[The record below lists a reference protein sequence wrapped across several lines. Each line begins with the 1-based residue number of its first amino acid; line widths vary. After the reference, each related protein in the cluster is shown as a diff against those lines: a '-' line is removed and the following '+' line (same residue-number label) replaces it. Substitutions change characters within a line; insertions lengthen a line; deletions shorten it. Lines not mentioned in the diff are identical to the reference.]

1 MKRKCTFLMAAFALL
16 VFMMPTLAGWGQT
29 RESYSHEYGYSA
41 LKELL
46 PSNGDWSD
54 AGTYIKIPSASG
66 GSESFSIP
74 IDADKQPTGDISL
87 TFEIATFGSGNA
99 PTASTTTI
107 TAVGTEANS
116 TWSGS
121 GVSSYPSSSTYV
133 NGVMTIAVPNDPTT
147 LEGLNIT
154 MGVNTGMRIFRLRT
168 LTIDYTY
175 GSDTLQPVT
184 YTVTFDAGTGNF
196 VGSTDF
202 PNTSNSVAAGTYT
215 LPSATR
221 DGYTFNGWMLAGNA
235 EPLTG
240 TYTVS
245 DDVDFTA
252 QYTESTT
259 PPGPGP
265 SGDEVTYDFTQI
277 DGFAS
282 WTNSY
287 MSHTVSYS
295 DATVTFASASRQT
308 STITNQPVTKG
319 GDVLLV
325 MTDGSTLSSVTFV
338 CTQWTTKA
346 QTITLHYSIN
356 GGETYTSTGITSSDF
371 TITDNNLPA
380 GTNAVK
386 ITFSSNSNQV
396 GIASATIVKVGS
408 TPSTDPSITADDV
421 DIVYDATSGAIEYTI
436 NNPVEG
442 GVLTAATTYD
452 SWLTLGTVDTTVPFT
467 CAANEDINART
478 ATVTLT
484 YTYGENNETVTKDV
498 TVTQAGNP
506 NVESIT
512 VNPATVYV
520 TAEGEEG
527 NINVTYQNMGD
538 DFAPVV
544 YFYAED
550 GETLATYDWITVDFD
565 ANRNVHY
572 VVEANQGDAR
582 TAYFKVVFDGAVYGD
597 EGDPIDKAGR
607 IVYVYSNLVTI
618 SQEAYVA
625 PTVATLPFAFDGGRA
640 NIETTDGLTQEGL
653 DSDYSSSPK
662 LKFNT
667 TGDWLLLYF
676 NEAPGKLTFDIKG
689 NSFSGGTFKVQTS
702 EDGVTFTDLATYT
715 ELATNTVYSEEFDN
729 LGENVRYIRW
739 IYTNKVGGNVA
750 LGNITL
756 ALPDNAPSITLSS
769 YEISAQADE
778 TEGTLT
784 VTYNNITE
792 VLAEVYFCDA
802 SGEAATYEWIEAEID
817 ENNDVYYVIAAN
829 DGAARTAYFKVYA
842 IGNNN
847 EDIYSDLVTV
857 NQAAYI
863 APPAGNT
870 YTLYSGELVEDDYVI
885 YYNGVAMKN
894 TVVNNRLSYEV
905 VTPDDGVIVTEDAS
919 IVWHIAPNDGYWTI
933 YNAVASAYAAGT
945 GTKNQAQML
954 ADGTDD
960 KALWTVSGTETY
972 EFLNKY
978 NSEHSVNANLR
989 ENGTYGFA
997 CYSTSTGGALT
1008 LYKSTGGIPYVA
1020 TPTFSPAP
1028 GSYTEDQEVT
1038 ISCTTQDAVIY
1049 YTTDG
1054 SEPTAESDVYTEP
1067 IMVTEGFTTIK
1078 AIAMLDSVSSR
1089 VATGVYNINPNIP
1102 GSFEN
1107 PYTVQDAKDNTPSSG
1122 YVYVRGIVSE
1132 IASSES
1138 DVIQYHDISY
1148 YISDDGS
1155 TANQLFVRYGMNI
1168 DSTEFYSLG
1177 ELQVGDRL
1185 VVRGR
1190 LENGT
1195 TTHSGSSNN
1204 PRLASYNYIVSF
1216 ERDVEPPFF
1225 SPGSCMLTNDENAIV
1240 YIFSD
1245 TYEAEI
1251 HYTMDGT
1258 VPTMDSPLFDEGDP
1272 INLQGVTGTITI
1284 KAIAYYEGMHSAVTS
1299 ATYRM
1304 VEPGTPGTMETP
1316 YTVEEILDL
1325 MDSIPNIDQVYV
1337 RGIVCTN
1344 PIIEEGVYHNANYY
1358 ISDDG
1363 TAGEDNQLYVYRGKG
1378 LGGEPIMSEDD
1389 LRMGDIVTVLG
1400 DLQIYNGKKEFKQYS
1415 IIYEWERPSSITVSS
1430 ESFDCG
1436 EKDGHLNVGYYNIYF
1451 QGNPPTVQLCDEQ
1464 GNAAEYDWITVT
1476 LNGSELNFHVNA
1488 AAESDVP
1495 RTAYLKVIGGDWLG
1509 NEVVSDIASI
1519 TQNECVFAP
1528 LPFHYAYYKL
1538 DSESDTDVVARL
1550 DSIPD
1555 GLTVYGLGDYYS
1567 SYPYLKFDAPDSE
1580 SGQQDYIE
1588 LAFNEEPARLMFD
1601 IQGANNFRGGY
1612 FYLQTST
1619 NGLDE
1624 NWNTIAVYT
1633 TAEMIAQMGDDN
1645 QLKPISEVLSTDNY
1659 ETKIFDNLSPDVR
1672 YIKWIYATRSVG
1684 NVRLGGIHLYS
1695 PNDFYDITLNQPEID
1710 SCSISADKAIAVEGE
1725 TVVLSY
1731 EFAEDY
1737 YLTGWVVTDENGG
1750 SVAVNGNQFIMP
1762 ASNVTVAAEIGWI
1775 ERYDIVLNQPAFDGC
1790 SINADKT
1797 VAAEGDTV
1805 TLSYELAEG
1814 YYFTEWNVTDEN
1826 NGTVVVSDNQFV
1838 MPASM
1843 VTVEAVIVE
1852 ATTEYQYAYSING
1865 VETEPQTAIVGESIT
1880 LDDGANIDAFEFIG
1894 WTIDPNDIEN
1904 VMPAEA
1910 SYTIT
1915 EDVTFYAV
1923 YSYNVA
1929 NYVKVNSTEDIT
1941 NGNYLIV
1948 YEEASVAFNGGL
1960 TALDGVNNTISVAIE
1975 GGVIAAN
1982 AVINAATFT
1991 IDVDNQTLQSASGY
2005 YIGVSSNSNGL
2016 KQSEES
2022 GAYHNSFAIDGNGD
2036 AVISAVFNSSNMVLR
2051 FNSASNQNRFRYYGG
2066 SQKAIQLYKYVGS
2079 DLYTRVFVDNP
2090 EGAVAIAGPSIIP
2103 NGYVL
2108 NVSSITNELGA
2119 DKLFIEEGGQ
2129 LVTSNN
2135 VNATMRKT
2143 INAFQGDANDNYC
2156 FISSPVNNQDPAQL
2170 GMVNGNYDLYYFDQ
2184 EATDEE
2190 WQNYKVV
2197 HFDLTTGNG
2206 YLYAKAMGGT
2216 ITFAGMMT
2224 NSGAGNTTL
2233 NGWYLIGNPY
2243 PCNVTI
2249 NVPYYRLDE
2258 SGAALVETDS
2268 SVAIAPMEG
2277 VLVYVEGET
2286 IVFTK
2291 APQVST
2297 IGNTGSKVVFK
2308 VKP

>member
-16 VFMMPTLAGWGQT
+16 AFLAIPMGM
-29 RESYSHEYGYSA
+29 RA
-41 LKELL
+41 
-46 PSNGDWSD
+46 D
-54 AGTYIKIPSASG
+54 AGDVHDMNITQSTVLNNNSAIPSINIEAQAYPVEAVTINWRYNKTIENPVTIEVLVDGTSWG
-66 GSESFSIP
+66 TQTITGNTTADAIFEGSATMGP
-74 IDADKQPTGDISL
+74 IVINFTNN
-87 TFEIATFGSGNA
+87 TGSG
-99 PTASTTTI
+99 TGH
-107 TAVGTEANS
+107 GTF
-116 TWSGS
+116 
-121 GVSSYPSSSTYV
+121 YV
-133 NGVMTIAVPNDPTT
+133 NSVKLT
-147 LEGLNIT
+147 EGSS
-154 MGVNTGMRIFRLRT
+154 GEA
-168 LTIDYTY
+168 
-175 GSDTLQPVT
+175 PPAPT
-184 YTVTFDAGTGNF
+184 YTVTFDAGEGTF
-196 VGSTDF
+196 VGNTDF
-202 PNTSNSVAAGTYT
+202 PDESNTIAAGTYT

-221 DGYTFNGWMLAGNA
+221 SGYTFDGWMLAGNT

-452 SWLTLGTVDTTVPFT
+452 SWLILGTVDTTVPFT
-467 CAANEDINART
+467 CAVNEGINART

-506 NVESIT
+506 NVEAII
-512 VNPATVYV
+512 VNPTTVYV

-538 DFAPVV
+538 DFAPVI

-550 GETLATYDWITVDFD
+550 GETSATYDWITVDFD

-582 TAYFKVVFDGAVYGD
+582 MAYFKVVFDGAVYGD

-653 DSDYSSSPK
+653 DSDYGSSPK

-715 ELATNTVYSEEFDN
+715 NLTTAVESEEFDN

-756 ALPDNAPSITLSS
+756 ALPNNAPSIALSD
-769 YEISAQADE
+769 YVVNAPADE

-842 IGNNN
+842 ISNNN
-847 EDIYSDLVTV
+847 EDVYSDIVTV

-894 TVVNNRLSYEV
+894 TVVNNRLSYEE
-905 VTPDDGVIVTEDAS
+905 VTPEDDVIVTEDAS
-919 IVWHIAPNDGYWTI
+919 IVWHIAPSDGGYWTI
-933 YNAVASAYAAGT
+933 YNATAQAYAAGT
-945 GTKNQAQML
+945 NSKNTAQML
-954 ADGTDD
+954 IDGTDAL
-960 KALWTVSGTETY
+960 ALWTVTGTGTY
-972 EFLNKY
+972 EFVNYGRSQASSDSNNKY
-978 NSEHSVNANLR
+978 LR
-989 ENGTYGFA
+989 RNGTIGFG
-997 CYSTSTGGALT
+997 CYAYSTGGALS
-1008 LYKSTGGIPYVA
+1008 LYKNTGGLPYVA
-1020 TPTFSPAP
+1020 APTFSPAP

-1054 SEPTAESDVYTEP
+1054 SEPTAESDVYAEP
-1067 IMVTEGFTTIK
+1067 ISVTEGFTTIK

-1177 ELQVGDRL
+1177 ELQVGDRV
-1185 VVRGR
+1185 VVRGK
-1190 LENGT
+1190 LEKV
-1195 TTHSGSSNN
+1195 GST
-1204 PRLASYNYIVSF
+1204 PRIAAYNYIVSF

-1225 SPGSCMLTNDENAIV
+1225 SPGSCMLTKDENAIV

-1272 INLQGVTGTITI
+1272 INLQDSTGIITI
-1284 KAIAYYEGMHSAVTS
+1284 KAIAYYEGMHSAVTT

-1495 RTAYLKVIGGDWLG
+1495 RTAYLKVIGGDWSG

-1645 QLKPISEVLSTDNY
+1645 PLKPISEVLSTDNY
-1659 ETKIFDNLSPDVR
+1659 ETKIFDNLSPEIR

-1684 NVRLGGIHLYS
+1684 NVRLGGIHLYT
-1695 PNDFYDITLNQPEID
+1695 PNDLYDITLNQPEID

-1737 YLTGWVVTDENGG
+1737 YLTGWMVTDENGG

-1775 ERYDIVLNQPAFDGC
+1775 ERYDIVLNQPEFDGC
-1790 SINADKT
+1790 SIYADKT

-1805 TLSYELAEG
+1805 MLSYELAEG
-1814 YYFTEWNVTDEN
+1814 YYFIEWNVSDEN
-1826 NGTVVVSDNQFV
+1826 DGAVAVSNNQFI

-1982 AVINAATFT
+1982 AVTNAATFT

-2022 GAYHNSFAIDGNGD
+2022 SAYHNSFAIDGNGD

-2190 WQNYKVV
+2190 WQNYKVEP
-2197 HFDLTTGNG
+2197 FNLTTGNG
-2206 YLYAKAMGGT
+2206 YLYAKALGGT

-2297 IGNTGSKVVFK
+2297 IGNTGSKVVLK

>member
-16 VFMMPTLAGWGQT
+16 AFLAFPMGMRGQT
-29 RESYSHEYGYSA
+29 TVTFTAGTDTGETSVTKDGITVSMSTMSRTDNYRCYANTEMTITSTVGDITNVELTCTASGTSTYGPGKFSVTSGYSGTYSYSESVGTWIGSAEEVSLHASAQVRMTEIVVTYG
-41 LKELL
+41 
-46 PSNGDWSD
+46 G
-54 AGTYIKIPSASG
+54 
-66 GSESFSIP
+66 
-74 IDADKQPTGDISL
+74 
-87 TFEIATFGSGNA
+87 A
-99 PTASTTTI
+99 PTI
-107 TAVGTEANS
+107 
-116 TWSGS
+116 
-121 GVSSYPSSSTYV
+121 
-133 NGVMTIAVPNDPTT
+133 
-147 LEGLNIT
+147 
-154 MGVNTGMRIFRLRT
+154 
-168 LTIDYTY
+168 
-175 GSDTLQPVT
+175 T
-184 YTVTFDAGTGNF
+184 YTVTFDAGEGTF
-196 VGSTDF
+196 VGNNDF
-202 PNTSNSVAAGTYT
+202 PTTSNTKAAGTYT

-221 DGYTFNGWMLAGNA
+221 SGYTFDGWLPAGDT
-235 EPLTG
+235 ELLTD

-277 DGFAS
+277 DDFAS

-287 MSHTVSYS
+287 MLHTVSYS

-319 GDVLLV
+319 SDVSLV
-325 MTDGSTLSSVTFV
+325 MTDGSTLSSATFV

-346 QTITLHYSIN
+346 QTITLHYSTN
-356 GGETYTSTGITSSDF
+356 GGETYTSTGITSSNF

-386 ITFSSNSNQV
+386 ITFSSTSNQV

-408 TPSTDPSITADDV
+408 TPSTDPSIAADNV
-421 DIVYDATSGAIEYTI
+421 DIAYDATSGAIEYTI

-442 GVLTAATTYD
+442 GTLTAATND
-452 SWLTLGTVDTTVPFT
+452 SWITLGTVDTTVPFT
-467 CAANEDINART
+467 CTANESVNART

-506 NVESIT
+506 NVASIT
-512 VNPATVYV
+512 VDPNTVNV

-527 NINVTYQNMGD
+527 NIDVTYQNMSYE
-538 DFAPVV
+538 FAPVI

-550 GETLATYDWITVDFD
+550 GETTATYDWITVDFD
-565 ANRNVHY
+565 ANKNVHY
-572 VVEANQGDAR
+572 VVEANQGAAR
-582 TAYFKVVFDGAVYGD
+582 TAYFKVVFDGAVPGSD
-597 EGDPIDKAGR
+597 EGFPLDKAGGL
-607 IVYVYSNLVTI
+607 VDFVYSNLVTI
-618 SQEAYVA
+618 NQAAYVA

-640 NIETTDGLTQEGL
+640 DIATTDGLTQEGL

-667 TGDWLLLYF
+667 TGDWVLLYF
-676 NEAPGKLTFDIKG
+676 NEAPGKLTFDLKG
-689 NSFSGGTFKVQTS
+689 NSFTGSTFTVQTS
-702 EDGVTFTDLATYT
+702 EDGVTFTDLETYSDLT
-715 ELATNTVYSEEFDN
+715 TILSEEFDN
-729 LGENVRYIRW
+729 LGVNVRYIRW

-756 ALPDNAPSITLSS
+756 ALPDNAPSITLGS
-769 YEISAQADE
+769 YEISAQDTE
-778 TEGTLT
+778 TEGTLD
-784 VTYNNITE
+784 VTYHNITE
-792 VLAEVYFCDA
+792 VVAEVYFCDA
-802 SGEAATYEWIEAEID
+802 EGQTATYDWIEAEID

-829 DGAARTAYFKVYA
+829 DDAARTAYFKVYA
-842 IGNNN
+842 LDDNAQYV
-847 EDIYSDLVTV
+847 YSDLVTV

-870 YTLYSGELVEDDYVI
+870 YALYSGELVEGDYVI
-885 YYNGVAMKN
+885 YYDGRVMKN
-894 TVVNNRLSYEV
+894 TVSSNRLSYES
-905 VTPDDGVIVTEDAS
+905 VTPDENVIVTQDAS
-919 IVWHIAPNDGYWTI
+919 IVWHIAPSGNYWTV
-933 YNAVASAYAAGT
+933 YNVAADAYAAGT
-945 GTKNQAQML
+945 GVNNRAQML

-972 EFLNKY
+972 EFVNKY
-978 NSEHSVNANLR
+978 NSDHNINANLR
-989 ENGTYGFA
+989 NNGTYGFA
-997 CYSTSTGGALT
+997 CYSTSTGGALK
-1008 LYKSTGGIPYVA
+1008 LYKNTGGIPYVA

-1028 GSYTEDQEVT
+1028 GSYTEDQVVT

-1054 SEPTAESDVYTEP
+1054 SEPTTESDVYAEP
-1067 IMVTEGFTTIK
+1067 ITVTEGITTIK
-1078 AIAMLDSVSSR
+1078 AIAVVDGVSSN
-1089 VATGVYNINPNIP
+1089 VATGVYNINPNPP
-1102 GSFEN
+1102 GTFEN
-1107 PYTVQDAKDNTPSSG
+1107 PYSVQEAKDNTPSSG
-1122 YVYVRGIVSE
+1122 FVYVRGIVSE
-1132 IASSES
+1132 IASTES
-1138 DVIQYHDISY
+1138 DVIQYRDISY

-1185 VVRGR
+1185 IVRGK
-1190 LENGT
+1190 LEKGT
-1195 TTHSGSSNN
+1195 TTHSSSSNN

-1251 HYTMDGT
+1251 HYTLDGLE
-1258 VPTMDSPLFDEGDP
+1258 PNMDSPVFDESNP
-1272 INLQGVTGTITI
+1272 ISLEGVTGTVTI
-1284 KAIAYYEGMHSAVTS
+1284 KAIAYYEGMHSAVAS

-1316 YTVEEILDL
+1316 YTVQEILDL
-1325 MDSIPNIDQVYV
+1325 MDSNPNIDQVYV

-1344 PIIEEGVYHNANYY
+1344 PIIEEGIYHNANYY

-1363 TAGEDNQLYVYRGKG
+1363 TAGEANQLYVYRGKG

-1400 DLQIYNGKKEFKQYS
+1400 DLQIYHGVKEFKQYS
-1415 IIYEWERPSSITVSS
+1415 IIYEWERPSSIIVSS
-1430 ESFDCG
+1430 ESTDCG
-1436 EKDGHLNVGYYNIYF
+1436 EKEGHLNVGYYNIYF
-1451 QGNPPTVQLCDEQ
+1451 QGYPPRVQLCDEQ

-1476 LNGSELNFHVNA
+1476 LNGSELNYHINA
-1488 AAESDVP
+1488 ADESVLP
-1495 RTAYLKVIGGDWLG
+1495 RTAYFKVIGGDWSG
-1509 NEVVSDIASI
+1509 NEVVSNIASI
-1519 TQNECVFAP
+1519 TQNECNFAP
-1528 LPFHYAYYKL
+1528 LPFRYAYEKL
-1538 DSESDTDVVARL
+1538 ASESDADVLARL
-1550 DSIPD
+1550 DSIPE
-1555 GLTVYGLGDYYS
+1555 GLTVVGLGDYYD

-1580 SGQQDYIE
+1580 TGQQDYIE
-1588 LAFNEEPARLMFD
+1588 LAFNEEPARLTFD
-1601 IQGANNFRGGY
+1601 IKGDGFRGGY

-1619 NGLDE
+1619 DGLDE
-1624 NWNTIAVYT
+1624 NWNIIAVYT
-1633 TAEMIAQMGDDN
+1633 TVELIAQMGDDN
-1645 QLKPISEVLSTDNY
+1645 PLRPFAKVMPASGY
-1659 ETKIFDNLSPDVR
+1659 ETMTFDNLSSDVR
-1672 YIKWIYATRSVG
+1672 YIKWIYWTRSVG
-1684 NVRLGGIHLYS
+1684 NVRLGDIHLYT
-1695 PNDFYDITLNQPEID
+1695 PNDLYDIVLNQPEID
-1710 SCSISADKAIAVEGE
+1710 GCSISADKAIAVEGE
-1725 TVVLSY
+1725 VVTLSC
-1731 EFAEDY
+1731 ELAEDY
-1737 YLTGWVVTDENGG
+1737 FLSGWIVTDENGDA
-1750 SVAVNGNQFIMP
+1750 VAVNGNQFLMP
-1762 ASNVTVAAEIGWI
+1762 ASNVNVAAEIGWI
-1775 ERYDIVLNQPAFDGC
+1775 ERYDIVLNQPEFDGC

-1797 VAAEGDTV
+1797 VAAEGETV
-1805 TLSYELAEG
+1805 VLSYELAEG
-1814 YYFTEWNVTDEN
+1814 YYFIEWNVTDG
-1826 NGTVVVSDNQFV
+1826 NGDAVSVSDNQFV
-1838 MPASM
+1838 MPASA

-1852 ATTEYQYAYSING
+1852 ATTEYQYVYSANG
-1865 VETEPQTAIVGESIT
+1865 VVTAPQTAVIGEAIT
-1880 LDDGANIDAFEFIG
+1880 LADGANIDVFEFIG
-1894 WTIDPNDIEN
+1894 WTTDPNDVEN

-1910 SYTIT
+1910 SYTIM
-1915 EDVTFYAV
+1915 EDMTFYAV

-1929 NYVKVNSTEDIT
+1929 QYVKVNSTDDIT

-1948 YEEASVAFNGGL
+1948 YEGGSVAFNGGL
-1960 TALDGVNNTISVAIE
+1960 ATLDAVNNTINVDIE
-1975 GGVIAAN
+1975 DGVIVAG
-1982 AVINAATFT
+1982 VTTNAATFT
-1991 IDVDNQTLQSASGY
+1991 IDVDNQTLQSASGH

-2016 KQSEES
+2016 KQSDNPGS
-2022 GAYHNSFAIDGNGD
+2022 YHNAFAIDEDGNV
-2036 AVISAVFNSSNMVLR
+2036 VISAVFDNSNMVLR
-2051 FNSASNQNRFRYYGG
+2051 FNAASNQNRFRYYGG
-2066 SQKAIQLYKYVGS
+2066 TQTAIQLYKYVGS

-2103 NGYVL
+2103 SGYVL

-2119 DKLFIEEGGQ
+2119 DRLVIDEGAQ

-2143 INAFQGDANDNYC
+2143 INPYQAENVDNFY
-2156 FISSPVNNQDPAQL
+2156 FISTPVNNQDPAQL
-2170 GMVNGNYDLYYFDQ
+2170 GMVGGNYDLYYFDQ

-2197 HFDLTTGNG
+2197 PFNLTTGNG
-2206 YLYAKAMGGT
+2206 YLYAKALGGT
-2216 ITFAGMMT
+2216 ITVAGMIT
-2224 NSGAGNTTL
+2224 NSGAGSTTL
-2233 NGWYLIGNPY
+2233 DGWYLIGNPY

-2258 SGAALVETDS
+2258 SGAALVQTDS

-2277 VLVYVEGET
+2277 VLVYVEGQT

-2291 APQVST
+2291 APQTST

>member
-16 VFMMPTLAGWGQT
+16 AFLAIPMGMRGQT
-29 RESYSHEYGYSA
+29 RESYSVTYDYSDLGDMLYGSYLDASSYWKVPASSNNSA
-41 LKELL
+41 
-46 PSNGDWSD
+46 
-54 AGTYIKIPSASG
+54 TI
-66 GSESFSIP
+66 SIP
-74 IDADKQPTGDISL
+74 ITNQPESDITVS
-87 TFEIATFGSGNA
+87 FHIATFGSGNN
-99 PTASTTTI
+99 PTASGTTI
-107 TAVGTEANS
+107 TAVGTETGSN
-116 TWSGS
+116 WSGS
-121 GVSSYPSSSTYV
+121 GLSNYPSSATYV
-133 NGVMTIAVPNDPTT
+133 DGVMTITKPQDPTS
-147 LEGLNIT
+147 LGGLTIT
-154 MGVNTGMRIFRLRT
+154 MGVNTGFKIFRLQSI
-168 LTIDYTY
+168 TISYTY
-175 GSDTLQPVT
+175 SSGDTPPAPT
-184 YTVTFDAGTGNF
+184 YTVTFDAGEGSF
-196 VGSTDF
+196 VGNTDF
-202 PNTSNSVAAGTYT
+202 PDESNTIAAGTYT

-221 DGYTFNGWMLAGNA
+221 SGYTFDGWMLTGNA
-235 EPLTG
+235 EPLIG

-452 SWLTLGTVDTTVPFT
+452 SWLILGTVDTTVPFT
-467 CAANEDINART
+467 CAVNEGINART

-506 NVESIT
+506 NVESII

-538 DFAPVV
+538 DFAPVI

-550 GETLATYDWITVDFD
+550 GETSATYDWITVDFD

-597 EGDPIDKAGR
+597 EGDPFDKVGR
-607 IVYVYSNLVTI
+607 LVYVYSNLVTI
-618 SQEAYVA
+618 NQEAYVA

-653 DSDYSSSPK
+653 DSDYGSSPK

-715 ELATNTVYSEEFDN
+715 NLTTAVESEEFDN

-756 ALPDNAPSITLSS
+756 ALPNNAPSIALSD
-769 YEISAQADE
+769 YVVNAPADE

-842 IGNNN
+842 ISNNN
-847 EDIYSDLVTV
+847 EDVYSDIVTV

-894 TVVNNRLSYEV
+894 TVVNNRLSYEE
-905 VTPDDGVIVTEDAS
+905 VTPEDDVIVTEDAS
-919 IVWHIAPNDGYWTI
+919 IVWHIAPSDGGYWTI
-933 YNAVASAYAAGT
+933 YNATAQAYAAGT
-945 GTKNQAQML
+945 NSKNTAQML
-954 ADGTDD
+954 IDGTDAL
-960 KALWTVSGTETY
+960 ALWTVTGTGTY
-972 EFLNKY
+972 EFVNYGRSQASSDSNNKY
-978 NSEHSVNANLR
+978 LR
-989 ENGTYGFA
+989 RNGTIGFG
-997 CYSTSTGGALT
+997 CYAYSTGGALS
-1008 LYKSTGGIPYVA
+1008 LYKNTGGLPYVA

-1177 ELQVGDRL
+1177 ELQVGDRV
-1185 VVRGR
+1185 VVRGK
-1190 LENGT
+1190 LEKV
-1195 TTHSGSSNN
+1195 GST
-1204 PRLASYNYIVSF
+1204 PRIAAYNYIVSF

-1225 SPGSCMLTNDENAIV
+1225 SPGSCMLTKDENAIV

-1272 INLQGVTGTITI
+1272 INLQDSTGIITI

-1476 LNGSELNFHVNA
+1476 LNGSELNFHINA
-1488 AAESDVP
+1488 AAETEVP
-1495 RTAYLKVIGGDWLG
+1495 RTAYLKVIGGDWSG
-1509 NEVVSDIASI
+1509 NEVVSNIASI
-1519 TQNECVFAP
+1519 TQNECEFAP
-1528 LPFHYAYYKL
+1528 LPFRYAYEKL
-1538 DSESDTDVVARL
+1538 ASESDADVLARL
-1550 DSIPD
+1550 DSIPE
-1555 GLTVYGLGDYYS
+1555 GLKVVGLGDYYDT
-1567 SYPYLKFDAPDSE
+1567 YPYLNFDAPDSE
-1580 SGQQDYIE
+1580 TGQQDYIE
-1588 LAFNEEPARLMFD
+1588 LAFNEEPARLTFD
-1601 IQGANNFRGGY
+1601 IQGYEGFRGGY
-1612 FYLQTST
+1612 FYLKTST
-1619 NGLDE
+1619 DGLDWT
-1624 NWNTIAVYT
+1624 NIAVYT
-1633 TAEMIAQMGDDN
+1633 TRDMINQMSEDDPLRPVAN
-1645 QLKPISEVLSTDNY
+1645 VIPTSGY
-1659 ETKIFDNLSPDVR
+1659 ETKTFNDLSSDVR
-1672 YIKWIYATRSVG
+1672 YIRWIYGTRSVG
-1684 NVRLGGIHLYS
+1684 NVRLGDIHLYT
-1695 PNDFYDITLNQPEID
+1695 PDDFYAIELNQPEID
-1710 SCSISADKAIAVEGE
+1710 SCSIAADKTMAVEGE
-1725 TVVLSY
+1725 TVTLSY
-1731 EFAEDY
+1731 EFAGDY
-1737 YLTGWVVTDENGG
+1737 YLAGWIVTDENDN
-1750 SVAVNGNQFIMP
+1750 SVEVNNNQFTMP

-1775 ERYDIVLNQPAFDGC
+1775 ERYDIVLNQPEFAGC
-1790 SINADKT
+1790 SISADKT

-1814 YYFTEWNVTDEN
+1814 YFFIEWNVTDEN
-1826 NGTVVVSDNQFV
+1826 AGTVAVSDNQFT
-1838 MPASM
+1838 MPASA

-1852 ATTEYQYAYSING
+1852 ATTEYQYVYSVNG
-1865 VETEPQTAIVGESIT
+1865 VETAPQTAVVGEAIT
-1880 LDDGANIDAFEFIG
+1880 LADGANIDAFEFIG
-1894 WTIDPNDIEN
+1894 WTLDPNDVEN

-1910 SYTIT
+1910 SYTIM
-1915 EDVTFYAV
+1915 EDMTFYAV
-1923 YSYNVA
+1923 YNYSDPSVENQ
-1929 NYVKVNSTEDIT
+1929 YVKVTEDLDDWS
-1941 NGNYLIV
+1941 GDYLIV
-1948 YEEASVAFNGGL
+1948 YEDGNIAFNGGL
-1960 TALDGVNNTISVAIE
+1960 ETLDAVGNTIPVSIANGAIASDATIDAAKFTIEAIE
-1975 GGVIAAN
+1975 NGYSIK
-1982 AVINAATFT
+1982 
-1991 IDVDNQTLQSASGY
+1991 SASGK
-2005 YIGVSSNSNGL
+2005 YIGRGADSNGL
-2016 KQSEES
+2016 DANPDVVYTNSLYYDGEMNIVGAGGAHLRYNSTS
-2022 GAYHNSFAIDGNGD
+2022 G
-2036 AVISAVFNSSNMVLR
+2036 
-2051 FNSASNQNRFRYYGG
+2051 QTRFRYFKSSTY
-2066 SQKAIQLYKYVGS
+2066 SAQKAIQLYKYAGRA
-2079 DLYTRVFVDNP
+2079 DERYTRVFVDNP
-2090 EGAVAIAGPSIIP
+2090 EGTVAIAGPSIIP
-2103 NGYVL
+2103 SGYVL
-2108 NVSSITNELGA
+2108 NVSSVTNELGA
-2119 DKLFIEEGGQ
+2119 DRLLIEEGGQ

-2143 INAFQGDANDNYC
+2143 INPYQAEDVDNFY

-2170 GMVNGNYDLYYFDQ
+2170 GMVGGNYDLYYFDQ

-2190 WQNYKVV
+2190 WQNYKVEP
-2197 HFDLTTGNG
+2197 FNLTTGNG